1 MGLDVRIKKRL
12 KDFELN
18 VTFSCEEGSLLA
30 IIGPSGSGK
39 TTIIRILAGLQKP
52 DQVLITCKEEIW
64 ASTKDKIH
72 VPARK
77 RGIGYVF
84 QEFTLFPH
92 LSVYKNVAFAA
103 KDSQRVDDL
112 LRLFDIRHIK
122 DSKPDK
128 ISGGERQR
136 CAICQALARSPKVL
150 LLDEPFS
157 ALDALTRRKLREMVK
172 ALKNELHI
180 PIIHVTHDIR
190 EALFLA
196 DDILPVVHG
205 RVEDKWMLQ
214 FMLMSREVGRCLG
227 RGIGAGNNN
236 EEDEEI
242 ELSIATKESML

>member
-18 VTFSCEEGSLLA
+18 VAFSCEDGKLLA
-30 IIGPSGSGK
+30 IVGPSGAGK
-39 TTIIRILAGLQKP
+39 TTIIRTLAGLQKP
-52 DQVLITCKEEIW
+52 DQGLITCNDEIW
-64 ASTKDKIH
+64 TDIKHKIL
-72 VPARK
+72 VPTRK
-77 RGIGYVF
+77 RDIGYVF

-92 LSVYKNVAFAA
+92 MSVFKNVAFAT
-103 KDSQRVDDL
+103 KDSKAVEDL
-112 LRLFDIRHIK
+112 LRLFDIWHLK
-122 DSKPDK
+122 DSKPHM

-136 CAICQALARSPKVL
+136 CAICQAIARSPRVL

-172 ALKNELHI
+172 SLKKELHI

-196 DDILPVVHG
+196 DDILPIVQG
-205 RVEDKWMLQ
+205 RMEGKWMLQ

-227 RGIGAGNNN
+227 QGLSDGNNN
-236 EEDEEI
+236 EEEEI
-242 ELSIATKESML
+242 ELSINMKEYIR

>member
-18 VTFSCEEGSLLA
+18 VRFSCEEGRLLA
-30 IIGPSGSGK
+30 IVGPSGAGK
-39 TTIIRILAGLQKP
+39 TTIVRLLAGLQRP
-52 DQVLITCKEEIW
+52 DKGLITYKEEVW

-103 KDSQRVDDL
+103 HDKKTVDDL
-112 LRLFDIRHIK
+112 LRLFDIWPIR
-122 DSKPDK
+122 DSNPHT

-136 CAICQALARSPKVL
+136 CAICQALARSPRVL

-157 ALDALTRRKLREMVK
+157 ALDALTRRNLREMVK
-172 ALKNELHI
+172 ALKKELHI

-196 DDILPVVHG
+196 DDILPVVQG
-205 RVEDKWMLQ
+205 RVEGKWMLQ

-227 RGIGAGNNN
+227 GGISAGNN
-236 EEDEEI
+236 EEEEI
-242 ELSIATKESML
+242 ELSITTKESMR

>member
-18 VTFSCEEGSLLA
+18 VAFSCEDGKLLT
-30 IIGPSGSGK
+30 IVGPSGAGK
-39 TTIIRILAGLQKP
+39 TTIIRTLAGLQKP
-52 DQVLITCKEEIW
+52 EEGLITFNEEIW
-64 ASTKDKIH
+64 SSTKDKVH

-77 RGIGYVF
+77 RGVGYVF

-103 KDSQRVDDL
+103 RDHQRVDDL
-112 LRLFDIRHIK
+112 LMMFDISHIK
-122 DSKPDK
+122 DSKPHK

-136 CAICQALARSPKVL
+136 CAICQALAASPRVL

-157 ALDALTRRKLREMVK
+157 ALDALTRRKLRDMIK
-172 ALKNELHI
+172 ALKKELHI

-196 DDILPVVHG
+196 DDILPVVQG
-205 RVEDKWMLQ
+205 RVESKWMLQ

-227 RGIGAGNNN
+227 GETMPRGD
-236 EEDEEI
+236 EEDDI
-242 ELSIATKESML
+242 VLSMITKESMR

>member
-1 MGLDVRIKKRL
+1 MGLDVRIKKRF

-18 VTFSCEEGSLLA
+18 VAFSCEDGRLLA
-30 IIGPSGSGK
+30 IVGPSGAGK
-39 TTIIRILAGLQKP
+39 TTIIRTLAGLQKP
-52 DQVLITCKEEIW
+52 DQGLITFNDETWTDTEH
-64 ASTKDKIH
+64 KIH

-77 RGIGYVF
+77 RDIGYVF

-92 LSVYKNVAFAA
+92 LSVYKNVAFAT
-103 KDSQRVDDL
+103 KDSKAVDDL
-112 LRLFDIRHIK
+112 LRQFDIWHIR
-122 DSKPDK
+122 DSKPHK

-172 ALKNELHI
+172 ALKKELHI

-196 DDILPVVHG
+196 DDILPVVQG
-205 RVEDKWMLQ
+205 RVEGKWMLQ

-227 RGIGAGNNN
+227 GGLSDGNNK
-236 EEDEEI
+236 EEEEI
-242 ELSIATKESML
+242 ELSITTKEYMR

>member
-1 MGLDVRIKKRL
+1 MGLDVRIKKKL

-18 VTFSCEEGSLLA
+18 VAFSCGEGRLLA
-30 IIGPSGSGK
+30 IVGPSGSGK
-39 TTIIRILAGLQKP
+39 TTIIRTLAGLQKP
-52 DQVLITCKEEIW
+52 DQGLITCKDEIW
-64 ASTKDKIH
+64 DDTEHKLH

-77 RGIGYVF
+77 RDIGYVF

-92 LSVYKNVAFAA
+92 VNVYKNVAFAT
-103 KDSQRVDDL
+103 KDRKAVEDL
-112 LRLFDIRHIK
+112 LRLFDIWHIR
-122 DSKPDK
+122 DSKPHK

-136 CAICQALARSPKVL
+136 CAMCQALARSPRVL

-172 ALKNELHI
+172 TLKHELNI

-196 DDILPVVHG
+196 DDILPVVQG
-205 RVEDKWMLQ
+205 RVQSKWMLQ

-227 RGIGAGNNN
+227 GNNARDN
-236 EEDEEI
+236 EEDEI
-242 ELSIATKESML
+242 ELSIATKESMR

>member
-18 VTFSCEEGSLLA
+18 VAFSCEDGRLLT
-30 IIGPSGSGK
+30 IVGPSGAGK

-52 DQVLITCKEEIW
+52 DQGLITCKDETWTDIEHR
-64 ASTKDKIH
+64 IH

-77 RGIGYVF
+77 RDIGYVF

-92 LSVYKNVAFAA
+92 VSVYKNVAFAT
-103 KDSQRVDDL
+103 KDKQRVDDL
-112 LRLFDIRHIK
+112 LRLFDIWHIR
-122 DSKPDK
+122 DSKPHK

-136 CAICQALARSPKVL
+136 CAICQALARSPRVL

-172 ALKNELHI
+172 ALKHELNI

-196 DDILPVVHG
+196 DEILPIVQG
-205 RVEDKWMLQ
+205 RVEGKWMLQ

-227 RGIGAGNNN
+227 GISAGNN
-236 EEDEEI
+236 EEEEI
-242 ELSIATKESML
+242 ELSIATKESMR